1 MIYLLGPGILVR
13 VCSTAFQVREKE
25 EKHGRKVLGWISR
38 SAPGFAGLGRGEG
51 GRVGGWGRKRVGLQL
66 WPESPG
72 SRRSSTREAVTYN
85 GMLQPTITE
94 QTDQLHISRAVC
106 IQNQNTLCKNSL
118 KSDYGAKR

>member
-1 MIYLLGPGILVR
+1 MEGKYLVGFLGLHQVLLVW
-13 VCSTAFQVREKE
+13 A
-25 EKHGRKVLGWISR
+25 
-38 SAPGFAGLGRGEG
+38 G

-106 IQNQNTLCKNSL
+106 IQNQNTLCKISL